1 MMQAKAQP
9 EKRIVTGDYA
19 AAYGALLCRPK
30 LIAAYPITPQ
40 TFIVEHLSEF
50 IADGKLDADYMA
62 VESEHSAMS
71 ACIAAEATG
80 VRTHTATS
88 SQGLALMHEALFA
101 AAGMSLP
108 IVMPVVNRTLAAPIG
123 ICCEHN
129 DTMPERD
136 SGWLQAYCEDN
147 QEVLDM
153 VIQAYKIA
161 EDERVLLPMM
171 VCLDAF
177 ILSHTVEPIEFPD
190 QKTVDAFLPPYKPK
204 HAYLDPDD
212 PMVIGSF
219 SPPEFIQEVRYQ
231 TEMSMQRAREVI
243 GEVTEEF
250 ADKFGREYGGL
261 IDTYRME
268 DADVALMTIGTVTGT
283 ARDVVDTFREKG
295 KKVGLVKLRFFRPFP
310 TRELIE
316 IAQKV
321 KALGVY
327 DRANSFGSGGPSW
340 IETRHAVYGH
350 ANIPILGFL
359 AGLGGRDVTPE
370 DVGHMFNHVLD
381 AAKGEAKHPVTWIGT
396 RGVEP

>member
-1 MMQAKAQP
+1 MQTMKNQG
-9 EKRIVTGDYA
+9 EKKIVTGDFA
-19 AAYGALLCRPK
+19 AAYAAMLCRPK
-30 LIAAYPITPQ
+30 VIAAYPITPQ

-50 IADGKLDADYMA
+50 VADGKLNAEYMA

-71 ACIAAEATG
+71 ACIAAQATG
-80 VRTHTATS
+80 VRTCTATS
-88 SQGLALMHEALFA
+88 SQGLALMHETLFA
-101 AAGMSLP
+101 ASGMSLP

-123 ICCEHN
+123 IWCEHN

-161 EDERVLLPMM
+161 EDPRVLLPMM
-171 VCLDAF
+171 IGLDAF
-177 ILSHTVEPIEFPD
+177 ILSHTVEPVELPD
-190 QKTVDAFLPPYKPK
+190 QKSVDDFLPPYKPK

-219 SPPEFIQEVRYQ
+219 SPPEFIQEARYQ
-231 TEMSMQRAREVI
+231 TEQSMQRAREVI

-250 ADKFGREYGGL
+250 AAKFGRDYGGL
-261 IDTYRME
+261 IDTYRMD
-268 DADVALMTIGTVTGT
+268 DAEIALMTIGTVTST
-283 ARDVVDTFREKG
+283 ARDVIDQFREKG

-310 TRELIE
+310 TQELIQV
-316 IAQKV
+316 AQSV

-327 DRANSFGSGGPSW
+327 DRAISYGSGGPSW
-340 IETRHAVYGH
+340 IETRHAIYGH
-350 ANIPILGFL
+350 SDIPVLGFL
-359 AGLGGRDVTPE
+359 AGLGGRDVTSD
-370 DVGHMFNHVLD
+370 DVAHMINSTLE
-381 AAKGEAKHPVTWIGT
+381 AAEGEEKKPVTWIGT